1 MTITFSNDE
10 DEDGNDHGHD
20 VNFDHKFQIITSIK
34 QLNNDDNDDD
44 ELWRMLL
51 ATMIPMHSMATGLLK
66 LLHLDAAHQ

>member
-34 QLNNDDNDDD
+34 QLNNNDND
-44 ELWRMLL
+44 ELCRMLL

-66 LLHLDAAHQ
+66 LPHLDAAHQ